1 MRCFLR
7 AVLKDGIVLINIGLK
22 TMRQPGKP
30 MKVMEVIKVGLGL
43 LLELGSNE
51 AQPTDRALKDMKAIY
66 AICKKFLVKSVR
78 LKKNGNASEFI

>member
-1 MRCFLR
+1 M
-7 AVLKDGIVLINIGLK
+7 K
-22 TMRQPGKP
+22 QPGKP
-30 MKVMEVIKVGLGL
+30 MKVIEAIKVGL

-51 AQPTDRALKDMKAIY
+51 AQPTNRALKDMKAIY